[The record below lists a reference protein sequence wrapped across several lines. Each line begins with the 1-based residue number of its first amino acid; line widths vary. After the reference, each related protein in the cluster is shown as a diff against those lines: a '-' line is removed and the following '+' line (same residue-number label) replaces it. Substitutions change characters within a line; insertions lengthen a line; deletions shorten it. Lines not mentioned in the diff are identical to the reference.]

1 MAPVLES
8 YPSFGPR
15 NELAELRLA
24 VENGFRR
31 LEREELSYAVVFG
44 RFIHDAG
51 GEAQPKLLALYGKS
65 PVGTPLIS
73 PLERKAAAL
82 AFYVWHQR
90 LLEGRAVNPALLWV
104 ESLQAYRK
112 PLV

>member
-1 MAPVLES
+1 MNPALES

-15 NELAELRLA
+15 GELAELRLA

-31 LEREELSYAVVFG
+31 LEREGWSYPVVFG
-44 RFIHDAG
+44 RFLHDAG
-51 GEAQPKLLALYGKS
+51 GTVGETLHKLYGKS

-73 PLERKAAAL
+73 PLEHKAAAL
-82 AFYVWHQR
+82 AFYVWHQKV
-90 LLEGRAVNPALLWV
+90 LEGRPVKPALLWV
-104 ESLQAYRK
+104 EALQAYRK